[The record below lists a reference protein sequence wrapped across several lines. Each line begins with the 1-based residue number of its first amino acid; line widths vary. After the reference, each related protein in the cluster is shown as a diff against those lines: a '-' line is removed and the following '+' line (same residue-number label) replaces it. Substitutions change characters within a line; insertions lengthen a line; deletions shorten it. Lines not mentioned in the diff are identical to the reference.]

1 MVLMINAKCD
11 IDNMLINI
19 ISVLYSYYKLMSIS
33 GELFATF
40 FYVTISALLIT
51 QLKKKKTIPDFHKK

>member
-51 QLKKKKTIPDFHKK
+51 QLKKK